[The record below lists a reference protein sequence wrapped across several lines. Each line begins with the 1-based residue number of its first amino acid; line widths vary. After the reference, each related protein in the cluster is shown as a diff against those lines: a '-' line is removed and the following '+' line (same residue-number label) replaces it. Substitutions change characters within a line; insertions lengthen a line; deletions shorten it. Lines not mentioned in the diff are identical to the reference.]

1 MPKRP
6 EDAIQRAIVQYLQL
20 KLSGA
25 VISHARNEGNRGGMK
40 GVVDGRRGKL
50 MGVKAG
56 FPDLVVFWQGD
67 VIFFEVKAPGGYLNE
82 AQRRTR
88 DELKAQ
94 GFKVYLVRSIDDAA
108 DALADWEASREGMVS
123 IPFRGIIT

>member
-20 KLSGA
+20 KLPGA
-25 VISHARNEGNRGGMK
+25 VISHARNEGNRGGKK
-40 GVVDGRRGKL
+40 GAVDGRRGKL

-67 VIFFEVKAPGGYLNE
+67 VFFLEVKAPGGYMNE

-88 DELKAQ
+88 DELEAQ
-94 GFKVYLVRSIDDAA
+94 GFKVYLVRSIDDTAE
-108 DALADWEASREGMVS
+108 ALADWEARREGMAE
-123 IPFRGIIT
+123 IPFLGIIM